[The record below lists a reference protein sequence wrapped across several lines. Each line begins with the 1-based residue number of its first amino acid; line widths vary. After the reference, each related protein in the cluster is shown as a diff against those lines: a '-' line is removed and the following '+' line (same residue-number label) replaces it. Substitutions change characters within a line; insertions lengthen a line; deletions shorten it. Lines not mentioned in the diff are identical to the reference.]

1 MADEHF
7 NQLKVDVG
15 LVNTIDCTTEES
27 KQFAETEKNGNSLP
41 NDIFRTEN
49 GQYVRLVPKVSSDK
63 EELYVL
69 MRLSKDVRF
78 FKILAIIGI
87 VLACAAVVIGL
98 LAAG

>member
-1 MADEHF
+1 MGNESFD
-7 NQLKVDVG
+7 QLKADVE
-15 LVNTIDCTTEES
+15 LINLAECNSEES
-27 KQFAETEKNGNSLP
+27 KQFAETEKNGQPLP
-41 NDIFRTEN
+41 NDISRTES

-69 MRLSKDVRF
+69 MRISKDVRF